1 VDDGIY
7 VTLGHPSPDTA
18 SGQISA
24 MVDSGFRIAKGK
36 LTFPLKNTMFAGHGL
51 ELLAN
56 VDAISSDYRTEP
68 GMVLPTVRVQGVRV
82 AGGG

>member
-1 VDDGIY
+1 
-7 VTLGHPSPDTA
+7 
-18 SGQISA
+18 
-24 MVDSGFRIAKGK
+24 MVDSGFRIEKGK
-36 LTFPLKNTMFAGHGL
+36 LTFPLKNTMIAGLGL

-56 VDAISSDYRTEP
+56 IDAISSDYRAEP